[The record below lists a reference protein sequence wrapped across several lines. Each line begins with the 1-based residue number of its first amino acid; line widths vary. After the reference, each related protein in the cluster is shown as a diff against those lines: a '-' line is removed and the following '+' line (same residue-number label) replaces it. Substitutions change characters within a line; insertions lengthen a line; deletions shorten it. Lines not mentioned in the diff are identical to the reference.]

1 MSAIPGVAPVARPV
15 ERFYGKYR
23 GEAVDVNDPDKQGRI
38 RAKVPEVLGAEES
51 GWALPAAP
59 YAGPGVG
66 TFMIP
71 PVGAAVWIEF
81 EAGLPSQPIYAGCI
95 WGTSDR
101 PKDPSGTEAAP
112 PLKIIRSEKGLIVAM
127 DDDAQKISV
136 SDQNGSNI
144 LEIDAQGGKVTLKA
158 GTKVVVEAPQIELVE
173 GATHAV
179 VYGDDL
185 LQYLNQLVQL
195 MSSHMHPGQATAT
208 GVPVTPAPPMP
219 TFQPPSPSLLS
230 QKVKAG

>member
-1 MSAIPGVAPVARPV
+1 MSAIPGVAPLAPPV

-23 GEAVDVNDPDKQGRI
+23 GEVVDVNDPDEQGRV

-81 EAGLPSQPIYAGCI
+81 EAGLVAQPIYSGCI

-101 PKDPSGTEAAP
+101 PKDPGGTEAKP

-136 SDQNGSNI
+136 SDDNGSNL
-144 LEIDAQGGKVTLKA
+144 LEIDVQGGKVTLKA

-173 GATHAV
+173 NSTHPV

-185 LQYLNQLVQL
+185 VQYLNQLVQL
-195 MSSHMHPGQATAT
+195 YSNHMHPGQSTAA
-208 GVPVTPAPPMP
+208 GPVTPAPPMP
-219 TFQPPSPSLLS
+219 PLQPPSPSILS
-230 QKVKAG
+230 QKVKTG